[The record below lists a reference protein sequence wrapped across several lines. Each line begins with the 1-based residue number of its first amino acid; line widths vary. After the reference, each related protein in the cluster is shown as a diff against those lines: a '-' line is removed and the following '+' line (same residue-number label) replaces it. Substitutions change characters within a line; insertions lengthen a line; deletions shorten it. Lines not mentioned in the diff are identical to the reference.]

1 MQVTQLGG
9 IKSWSSSGKGNVNN
23 SKEVKVI

>member
-9 IKSWSSSGKGNVNN
+9 IRSWSSSGKGNIING
-23 SKEVKVI
+23 KEVKVI